1 MKLSDIKESKYLAKD
16 DCGEAGIVLTI
27 DRVVGEKVGEDQRGN
42 EEHKP
47 VMHFQEQ
54 NVKPLIVNVT
64 NFETIA
70 EGTGLDDS
78 DNWGGQRIKV
88 YNDPNVSF
96 AGKRTGGIRV
106 RTPKKG
112 STPAPEPVTE
122 TSAADGFYDS
132 DDDIPF

>member
-16 DCGEAGIVLTI
+16 DCGEEGIVVTI
-27 DRVVGEKVGEDQRGN
+27 DRVVVEKVGEDMQGN
-42 EEHKP
+42 AENKP

-64 NFETIA
+64 NFETIV
-70 EGTGLDDS
+70 EGTGLEDS

-88 YNDPNVSF
+88 YNDPTVSF
-96 AGKRTGGIRV
+96 AGRRTGGIRV

-112 STPAPEPVTE
+112 ATPPPVAE
-122 TSAADGFYDS
+122 QVADMT